1 MRYIFMIDKRRENLR
16 LSIKRK
22 DQSQDLTGI
31 IMDYMVFQDVL
42 RRIEKV

>member
-1 MRYIFMIDKRRENLR
+1 MIDKRRENLR